1 MRQRSAGGSVVSAP
15 APYRRDCGHLCFLL
29 CPYRRSQDTKIPL
42 PSGRYPWAE
51 SGPYGPGEDGTGP
64 VLWNRS
70 CGFCISLHLTD
81 LWALFRPDLYTNKHI
96 LPLPGRPPDSSPFF
110 FHYSPHES
118 LTSQSV
124 ARSA

>member
-64 VLWNRS
+64 VLWV
-70 CGFCISLHLTD
+70 CGFCISLTSGLSFGQTCT
-81 LWALFRPDLYTNKHI
+81 PTST
-96 LPLPGRPPDSSPFF
+96 SSPYRGDPQTPVPSFF
-110 FHYSPHES
+110 TTPHTN
-118 LTSQSV
+118 L
-124 ARSA
+124 